1 MVVSYLQSQTNE
13 AARMNRG
20 ARRSKSGDK
29 LLGLELYFLYIII
42 KLMINIYKYLLLGKR
57 CQQAGNR

>member
-1 MVVSYLQSQTNE
+1 
-13 AARMNRG
+13 MNSG

-29 LLGLELYFLYIII
+29 LLALELYFLYMII